1 MQLFPKAS
9 QLNQNMVL
17 IYPIQYCIMWNP
29 FFFMISNF
37 FLFRRK
43 IWILTDKWKW
53 TVLRKVKAKFKC
65 VLQSSSK
72 KGRVILVSSLFVKFH
87 LCSTVRAAR
96 RCSTTLSREYT
107 SRINYSYSY
116 RSSYWTSSACLT
128 AHKISPI

>member
-87 LCSTVRAAR
+87 LCSTVRAALLHYQESIHLGYIILILIALHTEHHQHVSQHTR
-96 RCSTTLSREYT
+96 YHQY
-107 SRINYSYSY
+107 N
-116 RSSYWTSSACLT
+116 
-128 AHKISPI
+128 